1 MKYLKT
7 HEDYTKFR
15 DTKKSLDDTIDK
27 AREDLNKLD
36 DDLTEEIIRKFKS
49 FKLDKV
55 KIDNPAFRS
64 HYPEKVRELTLY
76 FREGFFVIEDK
87 YGDLDNI
94 SDYLFKYRL
103 EILKSLEELTPEDIE
118 KQRIDQEAKKFNL

>member
-27 AREDLNKLD
+27 AREDLNKLE
-36 DDLTEEIIRKFKS
+36 DDLTEEIIRKFES

-55 KIDNPAFRS
+55 KIDLDKLS
-64 HYPEKVRELTLY
+64 LY
-76 FREGFFVIEDK
+76 FRKGIFVIEDK
-87 YGDLDNI
+87 YGDIDII
-94 SDYLFKYRL
+94 SDYLFRYRL
-103 EILKSLEELTPEDIE
+103 KILKSLEELTPEDIE
-118 KQRIDQEAKKFNL
+118 KQRIEQEAEKFNL